1 MEPSY
6 RIDLEHDPTDRTL
19 PWTAKIIRLAD
30 DTHVKSE
37 WGSTRIEAFE
47 HAQTWVRAKATKPE
61 RTTSLYVDEDGE
73 IHLATPAAVADRIMD
88 GRQT

>member
-6 RIDLEHDPTDRTL
+6 RIDLEHDPTELTL
-19 PWTAKIIRLAD
+19 PWRAKIIRCAD
-30 DTHVKSE
+30 DTHVKSVF
-37 WGSTRIEAFE
+37 GTTRTDAFE
-47 HAQTWVRAKATKPE
+47 AAQAWVRAKAETPE

-73 IHLATPAAVADRIMD
+73 IHLATPAAVADQIVD